1 MVEPCNTNI
10 QRGNGAII
18 PILISPI
25 ILSDFRS
32 SLFSVWYYSILFLK
46 VIAVPTDTIYGI
58 AGLAQNSEAVNRI
71 YQIKGK
77 VKII

>member
-1 MVEPCNTNI
+1 MCHC
-10 QRGNGAII
+10 R
-18 PILISPI
+18 
-25 ILSDFRS
+25 
-32 SLFSVWYYSILFLK
+32 YYSILFLK

-77 VKII
+77 EKIFYGIYC